1 MAQSDEEEDYMS
13 MVFEDAPKAPKHET
27 SLQRAARRR
36 REGEAAARVKSKAE
50 LKAEAEAAR
59 EESLATALP
68 SSNKGFKMMAKFGF
82 KQGDT
87 LGKSED
93 ARKEPIQ
100 INIKEDK
107 GGIGLESEKKRKFME
122 TMAKADK
129 EAKRIKAT
137 EGDYLELRRQEQLEK
152 KAERQLYNAQKTAE
166 LLAEEAAE
174 ENSQGVSQQVP
185 LKDVNVL
192 WRGLARRRLEKN
204 DHQKQ
209 ERELHNSLASRL
221 PVYHDDEEDNDSK
234 IALGRD
240 ADPFYRSLMND
251 DVEEDSELAIF
262 EALPAADR
270 LRQIAL
276 FLREKYHY
284 CFWCGHRYPDAT
296 MDGCPGV
303 TEEEHD

>member
-1 MAQSDEEEDYMS
+1 MKPLYSARPAGGVRCASSNPVVYACTDYG
-13 MVFEDAPKAPKHET
+13 H
-27 SLQRAARRR
+27 LQ
-36 REGEAAARVKSKAE
+36 GEARARVKTKAE
-50 LKAEAEAAR
+50 HKAEVEAAR

-93 ARKEPIQ
+93 ARKEPVQ

-137 EGDYLELRRQEQLEK
+137 EGDYLELRRQEQLERK
-152 KAERQLYNAQKTAE
+152 TERDLDNAQRTAER
-166 LLAEEAAE
+166 LAEEAAE
-174 ENSQGVSQQVP
+174 EKSQGVSHEVP

-192 WRGLARRRLEKN
+192 WRGLTRRRLEK
-204 DHQKQ
+204 DHDRKRQ
-209 ERELHNSLASRL
+209 RELHNSFASRL

-240 ADPFYRSLMND
+240 ADPFYTSLEND
-251 DVEEDSELAIF
+251 DVEDDSELATF

-270 LRQIAL
+270 LHQVAL
-276 FLREKYHY
+276 FLREKHHY

-303 TEEEHD
+303 TEAEHD